1 MKSSKRRLTA
11 LAALLAILILSAAV
25 LSSCYIVKSGK
36 MNKIE
41 GTYQLTAYSGKSDYL
56 AERELVLYVVIRAN
70 GTANLVWKNQHTGPH
85 YQDITCSFEADPEKS
100 GYYSYVLI
108 DFKNGKGPTRFGIQA
123 AGLFE
128 IDTKLGSSTLAW
140 NNTSDLSQGTH
151 TVNLT
156 FTRVSKSTELD
167 YVDEHINK

>member
-1 MKSSKRRLTA
+1 MNSSKRRVISLFA
-11 LAALLAILILSAAV
+11 VLVILILSATI

-56 AERELVLYVVIRAN
+56 AGRELVMYLVIRAD

-85 YQDITCSFEADPEKS
+85 YQDITCSFESDPEKS
-100 GYYSYVLI
+100 GYYSYVLV
-108 DFKNGKGPTRFGIQA
+108 DFKNGKSPTRFGVQA

-128 IDTKLGSSTLAW
+128 IDTKLNSSTLAW
-140 NNTSDLSQGTH
+140 NDTSDLSQGTH

-156 FTRVSKSTELD
+156 FTRVSTSTELD
-167 YVDEHINK
+167 YVDEHINE

>member
-1 MKSSKRRLTA
+1 MKSSKRQLTA

-41 GTYQLTAYSGKSDYL
+41 GTYQLTTYSGKSDYL

-70 GTANLVWKNQHTGPH
+70 GTGHLAWKDNSGEPH
-85 YQDITCSFEADPEKS
+85 FEDITCSFEADPEKS

-151 TVNLT
+151 TVNVTL
-156 FTRVSKSTELD
+156 TRVSKATDLS
-167 YVDEHINK
+167 YVNEHINK